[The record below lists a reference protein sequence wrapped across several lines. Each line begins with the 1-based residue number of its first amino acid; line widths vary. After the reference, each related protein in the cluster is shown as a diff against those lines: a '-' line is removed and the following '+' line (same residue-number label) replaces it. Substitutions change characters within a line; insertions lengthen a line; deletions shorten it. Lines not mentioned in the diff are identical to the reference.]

1 MQDPQ
6 KEALSACASGQ
17 IDELRRILANM
28 SDIDPRNPDFFL
40 SMLRSATRSGQVS
53 IVQYLVTQDNSVKID
68 RDTGLAI
75 AIAGSRPI
83 YEAVYP
89 VDPDVVNLHFGHTG
103 DPVTVAVSTNNI
115 DVLSFLLDKG
125 ADVNA
130 GRYLSR
136 WSPIALAAKCSTE
149 EIITALV
156 HYGAQ
161 ISGSNALQHA
171 AYYGR
176 LDLLRRLVDL
186 GADVNDTPNYHHV
199 PKLFDPLE
207 TPLHSAARAGNLEI
221 VKYLLDHGAN
231 AELKDSEGRK
241 VSDVA
246 RGSSRE
252 SILELLCGRST

>member
-1 MQDPQ
+1 MEDLQ

-17 IDELRRILANM
+17 VDELRRILANVN
-28 SDIDPRNPDFFL
+28 DVDPRNPDFIL
-40 SMLRSATRSGQVS
+40 SILRSAARSGQVS
-53 IVQYLVTQDNSVKID
+53 IVQYLVTQDISLKID

-83 YEAVYP
+83 YEAVYI

-130 GRYLSR
+130 GQYLSR

-149 EIITALV
+149 EIISALV
-156 HYGAQ
+156 HHGAQ
-161 ISGSNALQHA
+161 VSGSNALQHA

-176 LDLLRRLVDL
+176 LDLLRCLADL
-186 GADVNDTPNYHHV
+186 GADVNDTPNYDHV
-199 PKLFDPLE
+199 PKLFDTLE
-207 TPLHSAARAGNLEI
+207 TPLHSAARAGNLETL
-221 VKYLLDHGAN
+221 KHLLDHGAD

-252 SILELLCGRST
+252 SILELLRSRST